1 MPTGKRKDGK
11 ICGAK
16 VKRTGLPC
24 QSFPMANGRCRN
36 HGGAT
41 PKGKDHPRYKHYD
54 STRWVRFLPETAKAV
69 YDSVASH
76 KDWASLREDLDLM
89 DTRVALLVQAL
100 PNGEPPSAL
109 WKNALG
115 ALNREERAMASGDR
129 VALAK
134 ARYDLRMSLE
144 SGVSETVAWDEI
156 RSVMR
161 DRKAIVESERKR
173 MVEERQIITADQ
185 AAAVFYA
192 VTEIVRDL
200 VPLENKRAAALILQR
215 IMPAVAIPENTGD

>member
-1 MPTGKRKDGK
+1 
-11 ICGAK
+11 
-16 VKRTGLPC
+16 
-24 QSFPMANGRCRN
+24 
-36 HGGAT
+36 
-41 PKGKDHPRYKHYD
+41 
-54 STRWVRFLPETAKAV
+54 
-69 YDSVASH
+69 
-76 KDWASLREDLDLM
+76 
-89 DTRVALLVQAL
+89 
-100 PNGEPPSAL
+100 
-109 WKNALG
+109 
-115 ALNREERAMASGDR
+115 
-129 VALAK
+129 
-134 ARYDLRMSLE
+134 MSLE